1 MSAATT
7 SRWARLFVAF
17 GALSFVTWQ
26 LATLAGLPRRVGVAL
41 GLYGFVFHVL
51 FGKAYSL
58 VPSYFDRQL
67 AIPRAPAVHL
77 PLTATGTLCL
87 ALAAATVPGVPSLVG
102 SAGATLWAMGVAVF
116 LAALGWTVR
125 DNLTGAETATGGA
138 NEHRRPVDRWA
149 NLFVPVALAYLAVGT
164 YGTLALWTPLP
175 PIVDGFAPRV
185 THLLAAG
192 TATLMVLA
200 VGFRLLP
207 RFLVASPPRP
217 LVALV
222 LPAGA
227 VAPAILAAT
236 LYDGIWFQVGAA
248 LQGIAVGGFALAYV
262 WLFVR
267 TDRDRVGFYGVLAGA
282 VAGLVGVALGVMFAF
297 SGVSAPLIEA
307 HYRLN
312 VAGFLGLT
320 IVGVS
325 YQFYPP
331 AVGSIRG
338 VGDRTAFASIGAIAA
353 GLGLEVAGLVAAVP
367 LVTTAGRGAVLVGVL
382 LYAWVVLALFWE
394 RHWRGSV
401 RS

>member
-1 MSAATT
+1 MTAATT

-17 GALSFVTWQ
+17 GALSFVAWQ
-26 LATLAGLPRRVGVAL
+26 LATLVGLPRGTGVAL

-77 PLTATGTLCL
+77 PLTAVGTVCL
-87 ALAAATVPGVPSLVG
+87 AVAAISDVPPVVST
-102 SAGATLWAMGVAVF
+102 AGATLWTGGVAVF
-116 LAALGWTVR
+116 LAALGWTIR
-125 DNLTGAETATGGA
+125 DNVTGAETATGGA
-138 NEHRRPVDRWA
+138 SEHRRPVDRWA

-175 PIVDGFAPRV
+175 AVVDGFAPRV

-192 TATLMVLA
+192 TATLMVFA

-227 VAPAILAAT
+227 VAPAVLAAT
-236 LYDGIWFQVGAA
+236 LYGGTWFRLGAA
-248 LQGIAVGGFALAYV
+248 LQGIAVGGFALAYL
-262 WLFVR
+262 WLFVQ

-282 VAGLVGVALGVMFAF
+282 IAGLLGVALGLSFAF
-297 SGVSAPLIEA
+297 DGASAPLIEA

-312 VAGFLGLT
+312 VVGFLGLT

-331 AVGSIRG
+331 AVGSLPG
-338 VGDRTAFASIGAIAA
+338 VGDRTAFVSIGAIAA
-353 GLGLEVAGLVAAVP
+353 GLALEVAGLVANIG
-367 LVTTAGRGAVLVGVL
+367 LVAAAGRTAVLLGAL
-382 LYAWVVLALFWE
+382 CYAWVVLALFYE
-394 RHWRGSV
+394 RHWRDSV

>member
-1 MSAATT
+1 MSVATT

-17 GALSFVTWQ
+17 GALSFVAWQ
-26 LATLAGLPRRVGVAL
+26 VVVLAGLPRRAGVAL

-58 VPSYFDRQL
+58 VPSYFDRTL

-77 PLTATGTLCL
+77 PLTAVGTVCL
-87 ALAAATVPGVPSLVG
+87 ALAALSGVPTIVG
-102 SAGATLWAMGVAVF
+102 AAGALLWTTGVAVF
-116 LAALGWTVR
+116 LAALTWTIR
-125 DNLTGAETATGGA
+125 DNPTGAETGTGGA

-175 PIVDGFAPRV
+175 VLVDGFPPRV

-192 TATLMVLA
+192 TATLFVLT

-217 LVALV
+217 LVAVV

-227 VAPAILAAT
+227 VAPALLAAT
-236 LYDGIWFQVGAA
+236 LYGGRWFRIGAA
-248 LQGIAVGGFALAYV
+248 LEAVAVGGFAVAYL

-267 TDRDRVGFYGVLAGA
+267 TDRDRVGFNGVLGA
-282 VAGLVGVALGVMFAF
+282 AAAGLAGVALGVWFAVD
-297 SGVSAPLIEA
+297 GATAPLIAA

-331 AVGSIRG
+331 AVGSLPG

-353 GLGLEVAGLVAAVP
+353 GLALEAAGLMADVGLATSAGRAAV
-367 LVTTAGRGAVLVGVL
+367 LLGALC
-382 LYAWVVLALFWE
+382 YAWVVLALFWE
-394 RHWRGSV
+394 RHWRTT
-401 RS
+401 